1 MSKQEK
7 SFQMKRDGGLHAK
20 KYTKREGIG
29 MRTNIQSP
37 IATSSLIMEKD
48 VEMDVP
54 LHVSLHFYIF
64 PSLFVHLL
72 AWHPYIS
79 LHS

>member
-20 KYTKREGIG
+20 KYTKKEGIG

-37 IATSSLIMEKD
+37 IATSSLIVKKD

-54 LHVSLHFYIF
+54 LHVSLHFCIF
-64 PSLFVHLL
+64 PSLFVHLRIGM
-72 AWHPYIS
+72 PS
-79 LHS
+79 LHLSS